1 MQVAGGQMT
10 QCENTN
16 DFGLDL
22 PKMFPMDYLFSSSLN
37 WTLLASAEPGCRQG
51 ASRLLKRLE
60 FAKGAM
66 KRTILLR
73 SPGFGFGGDEKQ
85 E

>member
-10 QCENTN
+10 QSENT
-16 DFGLDL
+16 DGFGLDL

-37 WTLLASAEPGCRQG
+37 RMLLASAELGCRQG

-60 FAKGAM
+60 FATGCHRA
-66 KRTILLR
+66 RER
-73 SPGFGFGGDEKQ
+73 
-85 E
+85 